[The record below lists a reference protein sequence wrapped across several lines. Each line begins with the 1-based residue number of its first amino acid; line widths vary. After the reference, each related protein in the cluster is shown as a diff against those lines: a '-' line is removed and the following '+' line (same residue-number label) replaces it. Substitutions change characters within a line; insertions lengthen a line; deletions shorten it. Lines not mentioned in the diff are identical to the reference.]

1 MSAKRDALKAAAYAE
16 FQRMKRERKTLGPT
30 VRRTP
35 FDDLELTMDEFAA
48 EVDAIT
54 YKTSTL
60 PRAQREFIIWCT
72 GKALAELKK
81 Q

>member
-1 MSAKRDALKAAAYAE
+1 MKAAAYAE
-16 FQRMKRERKTLGPT
+16 FQRMKRERAALGAKIH
-30 VRRTP
+30 RTP

-60 PRAQREFIIWCT
+60 PRAQREFLIWCM
-72 GKALAELKK
+72 GKALAELRHD
-81 Q
+81 